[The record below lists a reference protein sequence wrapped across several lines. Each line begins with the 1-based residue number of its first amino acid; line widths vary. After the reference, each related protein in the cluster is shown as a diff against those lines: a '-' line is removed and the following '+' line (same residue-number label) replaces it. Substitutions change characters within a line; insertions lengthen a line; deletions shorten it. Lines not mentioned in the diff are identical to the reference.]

1 MATELLLVAFFVCGR
16 FYGARWADDG
26 REGERTGERLK
37 RGKDGARMEK
47 KRGKSGRRENKS
59 GLLGL
64 FWVPVGALAGCSC
77 MMLRAGRLKGA

>member
-1 MATELLLVAFFVCGR
+1 MGVSTGRGGQTE
-16 FYGARWADDG
+16 G

-37 RGKDGARMEK
+37 RGKDGARREK
-47 KRGKSGRRENKS
+47 KRGKSGQREDKS

-77 MMLRAGRLKGA
+77 MMLRDGRLKGA